1 MAGKSKR
8 GGVPAPSNSQTP
20 SPLTVITPVFPR
32 PSAGAFSNI
41 KEKNN
46 MYADKER
53 QRATTAARKLA
64 VGRALDFDHIL
75 TTGTNI
81 GKTVRDTFLSQI
93 ACDPDECWHWIGPKF
108 TNGYGA
114 FKSRGV
120 DHIAHRVAFEI
131 YNGRTPIGVLMHTC
145 DNRQCVNPSHLIE
158 GTVEANIADKVSK
171 CRSGAPRG
179 IDSGRGKLTDAQVLD
194 IVSRRASGATCKA
207 LAAEYGVTS
216 ACISVISRRKQR
228 AYVGDELSVTPSG
241 YVEAVVRA
249 CCNSDADQTIC
260 AAMSLVS
267 DSGKV
272 AKEIKRLLAYGKPLD
287 RHRMKDALGDIL
299 SSVAILCD
307 AQGFKIEDVM
317 LSNLHRLDHAI
328 HRDTAAEKA
337 AMEGA

>member
-1 MAGKSKR
+1 
-8 GGVPAPSNSQTP
+8 
-20 SPLTVITPVFPR
+20 
-32 PSAGAFSNI
+32 
-41 KEKNN
+41 

-53 QRATTAARKLA
+53 QKMTTAARKLA
-64 VGRALDFDHIL
+64 VGRSLDFDHVL

-93 ACDPDECWHWIGPKF
+93 TCDPDECWHWIGPKF
-108 TNGYGA
+108 SNGYGA

-131 YNGRTPIGVLMHTC
+131 YKGRPPIGVLMHTC

-158 GTVEANIADKVSK
+158 GTTEANIADKVSK
-171 CRSGAPRG
+171 RRSGALRG

-194 IVSRRASGATCKA
+194 IVSRRASGVTCKA

-216 ACISVISRRKQR
+216 ACISVISRKKQR
-228 AYVGDELSVTPSG
+228 AYVGDEVSITPSG
-241 YVEAVVRA
+241 YVDRVVRA
-249 CCNSDADQTIC
+249 GCDSGADRSVC
-260 AAMSLVS
+260 AALSLVS

-272 AKEIKRLLAYGKPLD
+272 IKKVKRLLAYGKPLD
-287 RHRMKDALGDIL
+287 RHCMKEALGGIL

-317 LSNLHRLDHAI
+317 LSNLRNLDHAI

-337 AMEGA
+337 AMEGV